1 MVFCFFA
8 HRRNQDGQVRADREQ
23 IHAARAW
30 YAIPAPLGNSLGR
43 NVTKPRHFSGSAH
56 SVDQKI
62 SFHVAHRRY
71 GNFSYRQNANHS
83 YARSCNARRM
93 ERINERIKRF
103 REQAGMSQGALARA
117 VGVSRPAVSKWEN
130 GDTENLKLGN
140 LIRLCQIFTISADKL
155 IGADAYGQ
163 SKVVTTCEPLAEYRV
178 DAATKMPESI
188 LTAYDGLTED
198 GRRLVKAQ
206 IEVAIETARKLYGSQ
221 GDKEQNAA

>member
-1 MVFCFFA
+1 
-8 HRRNQDGQVRADREQ
+8 
-23 IHAARAW
+23 
-30 YAIPAPLGNSLGR
+30 
-43 NVTKPRHFSGSAH
+43 
-56 SVDQKI
+56 
-62 SFHVAHRRY
+62 
-71 GNFSYRQNANHS
+71 
-83 YARSCNARRM
+83 M

-163 SKVVTTCEPLAEYRV
+163 SNGVKTCEPLAEYRIG
-178 DAATKMPESI
+178 AAPKIPERI

-198 GRRLVKAQ
+198 GRRLVEAQ

-221 GDKEQNAA
+221 GDNEQNAA